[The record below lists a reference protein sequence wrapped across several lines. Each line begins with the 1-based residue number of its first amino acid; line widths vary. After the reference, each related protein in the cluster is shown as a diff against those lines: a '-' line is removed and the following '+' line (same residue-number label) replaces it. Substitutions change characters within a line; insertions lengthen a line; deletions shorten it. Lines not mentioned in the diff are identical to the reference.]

1 MDENELPIVVGLGEL
16 LWDCFGESRHPGG
29 APANVA
35 FHACQLGCRGIV
47 CSRVGRD
54 PLGDE
59 LVEFLAGQGLETAWV
74 QRDAIHATSTVT
86 VDTSEPLHPRFT
98 IHENVAWDY
107 LAFDQALEELA
118 GRAAALCFGTL
129 AQRSPVSRE
138 AIQRAIRAVR
148 PGCLVVYDV
157 NLRQH
162 YYERDWVETSLRA
175 SRIVKLNE
183 DEVIELDKLLGFH
196 AQDQLLFARAVLEQ
210 YALDAVC
217 ITRGPQGCLLVAPLE
232 MAEDTGAPI
241 EVADTVGA
249 GDAFTAALIMSRL
262 GGWPLRAQAA
272 FANAVGGLV
281 ASRPGAMPILRDEF
295 RRLAGRYERSSEGNR
310 EET

>member
-1 MDENELPIVVGLGEL
+1 MSQHELPIVVGLGEL
-16 LWDCFGESRHPGG
+16 LWDCFAESRLPGG

-59 LVEFLAGQGLETAWV
+59 LMGFLAGQGLETAWV
-74 QRDAIHATSTVT
+74 QRDGDHPTGTVT
-86 VDTSEPLHPRFT
+86 VDTSQPLHPRFT

-107 LAFDQALEELA
+107 LAFDKALGELA
-118 GRAAALCFGTL
+118 ARASALCFGTL
-129 AQRSPVSRE
+129 AQRSPVSRD

-162 YYERDWVETSLRA
+162 FYQRDWVEASLRA
-175 SRIVKLNE
+175 SRVVKLNE
-183 DEVIELDKLLGFH
+183 DEVIELDKLLAFC
-196 AQDQLLFARAVLEQ
+196 AQDQVLFARAL
-210 YALDAVC
+210 LDGYGLDTVC
-217 ITRGPQGCLLVAPLE
+217 ITRGERGCLLVDLNEVIDEPG
-232 MAEDTGAPI
+232 TPV

-249 GDAFTAALIMSRL
+249 GDAFTAALIL
-262 GGWPLRAQAA
+262 GQVRGWPLKSRAS

-295 RRLAGRYERSSEGNR
+295 ARLIAGYEG
-310 EET
+310 